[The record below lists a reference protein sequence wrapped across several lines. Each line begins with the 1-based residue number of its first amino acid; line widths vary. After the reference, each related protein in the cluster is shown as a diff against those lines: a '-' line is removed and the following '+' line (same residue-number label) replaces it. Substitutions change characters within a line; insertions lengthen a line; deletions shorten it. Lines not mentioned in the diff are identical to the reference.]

1 MTEAAIDP
9 ARLAAL
15 ATYDT
20 PTICNA
26 LEVARPERRGYGFTT
41 RTLIAPFPHLK
52 PMVGFARTATIRSGR
67 PPALPAAE
75 VRKHRMAY
83 YRYVGDGAVPKVSL
97 IQDLDDTPGL
107 GSFWGEVNS
116 AIHKACGC
124 VGVVTNGAIRDLDAI
139 APDFAMVAGTV
150 VPSHIWV
157 HLIDYACE
165 VNIAGMVAQHDDLV
179 HADRHGAVV
188 VPRDAVE
195 DVLNAA
201 DLVTR
206 KEAPILACARS
217 ADFSLDALEAA
228 FGQSD
233 DVH

>member
-1 MTEAAIDP
+1 MSEPTIDP

-15 ATYDT
+15 AAYDT

-26 LEVARPERRGYGFTT
+26 LEVVRPERRGYGFTT
-41 RTLIAPFPHLK
+41 RTLIAPFPDMK
-52 PMVGFARTATIRSGR
+52 PMVGFARTATIRASR
-67 PPALPAAE
+67 PPAEPPAE
-75 VRKHRMAY
+75 VRRHRMAY
-83 YRYVGDGAVPKVSL
+83 YRYVGEGAVPKISL

-124 VGVVTNGAIRDLDAI
+124 LGVVTNGAIRDLDAI
-139 APDFAMVAGTV
+139 APGFGMLAGTV

-157 HLIDYACE
+157 HVVDFGGE
-165 VNIAGMVAQHDDLV
+165 VNIAGMVARHNDLI

-188 VPRDAVE
+188 VPHDAVE
-195 DVLNAA
+195 DVLKAA

-206 KEAPILACARS
+206 KEAPILACARG

>member
-1 MTEAAIDP
+1 MTDATIDA
-9 ARLAAL
+9 ARLDAL
-15 ATYDT
+15 AAYDT

-26 LEVARPERRGYGFTT
+26 LEVARPERRGFGFTV
-41 RTLIAPFPHLK
+41 RTLIAPFPGLK
-52 PMVGFARTATIRSGR
+52 PMVGFARTATIRSGQLPGR
-67 PPALPAAE
+67 PPAE
-75 VRKHRMAY
+75 VRKQRMAY
-83 YRYVGDGAVPKVSL
+83 YRYVGEGAAPKVSL

-139 APDFAMVAGTV
+139 APGFNMLSGTV
-150 VPSHIWV
+150 VPSHIWA
-157 HLIDYACE
+157 HLVDYACD
-165 VNIAGMVAQHDDLV
+165 VNIAGMVARHDDLI

-188 VPRDAVE
+188 IPLDAV
-195 DVLNAA
+195 DAVLRAA

-217 ADFSLDALEAA
+217 SDFTVDALEAA
-228 FGQSD
+228 FGEAD
-233 DVH
+233 DIH